1 MSKPMMRIHNLQSDE
16 ITDREMN
23 AQELLQYEK
32 DKADAEAKKEAE
44 ADKAAAREALLQ
56 RLGISQEEAQLLLN

>member
-1 MSKPMMRIHNLQSDE
+1 MSKPTTKIVNAETGEMIE
-16 ITDREMN
+16 RELN
-23 AQELLQYEK
+23 AEETAQWQK
-32 DKADAEAKKEAE
+32 DKADAEAKKQLE